1 MIAAFSVIE
10 DILAKIYN
18 WTYLKVQTLNW
29 NALID

>member
-10 DILAKIYN
+10 DILARKYN